1 MGSTPGAVTIELRLP
16 QKIGEGRWRVDDA
29 EQLPGAAR
37 PCRFRLR
44 RRRSPRIAKR
54 LKLTP
59 GTVRDHISHSI
70 TKLRARNRVDAIL
83 TAGENNWL

>member
-1 MGSTPGAVTIELRLP
+1 MA
-16 QKIGEGRWRVDDA
+16 
-29 EQLPGAAR
+29 
-37 PCRFRLR
+37 R
-44 RRRSPRIAKR
+44 RRRRATARRRTTVPVPSPPPPRIAKR

-70 TKLRARNRVDAIL
+70 TKLRARNRIDAIL